1 MNKITREVKLS
12 QKYALE
18 KDKHGLIKLT
28 KENVA
33 HVEAMIRY
41 NSSYRKAFDK
51 NAEDSSAHHF
61 VSLKAVLIEKKKV
74 SDTEYREIVH
84 NVVRALDREN
94 STHLKADGDGI
105 NTITDRICGIKR
117 QADLVRY
124 LKDPKGTNYKLLR
137 ILETKTEPTGESQK
151 GNKRVGRRNPS
162 FASKFCHYACYYLFE
177 GEKEQDNYSIYD
189 SVIKKALPRYMEA
202 YGVAKQ
208 DLTDYYT
215 YQKVIDEIISKSKS
229 GISRNGFDHL
239 IWYCYKGGVTVEEDD
254 K

>member
-1 MNKITREVKLS
+1 MNRITREFKLS

-18 KDKHGLIKLT
+18 TDEYGLIKLC

-41 NSSYRKAFDK
+41 NSSYRDAFDK

-61 VSLKAVLIEKKKV
+61 VSLKAVLIDNKKA
-74 SDTEYREIVH
+74 SDAEYREIVH
-84 NVVRALDREN
+84 SVVRTIDREN
-94 STHLKADGDGI
+94 STHLSSDGNGI
-105 NTITDRICGIKR
+105 DTITDRICGIKR
-117 QADLVRY
+117 KADLVRY
-124 LKDPKGTNYKLLR
+124 LRDPKGTDYKLLR
-137 ILETKTEPTGESQK
+137 SLETKTRPKGMSQK
-151 GNKRVGRRNPS
+151 GNKRVGRRNTS

-189 SVIKKALPRYMEA
+189 SVIKKALPRYMEV

-208 DLTDYYT
+208 DLTDYVK
-215 YQKVIDEIISKSKS
+215 YQRVIDEIISKSKS

-239 IWYCYKGGVTVEEDD
+239 IWYCYKGGVRTEN
-254 K
+254 